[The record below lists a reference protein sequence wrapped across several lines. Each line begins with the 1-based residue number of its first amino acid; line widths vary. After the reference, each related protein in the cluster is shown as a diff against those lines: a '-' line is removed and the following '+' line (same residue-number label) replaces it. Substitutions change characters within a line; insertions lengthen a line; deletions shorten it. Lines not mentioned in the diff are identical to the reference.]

1 MTTSIAQMIC
11 EYLMLVLDVVRR
23 RWQVLVLPVAL
34 ALPAAVFAVKVMP
47 KQYVAK
53 SLVLVQSSNG
63 AAANTQNINEQV
75 RAIEAW
81 LKSDH
86 VLTNLLPELIDTS
99 NITNKLDMSVKV
111 NMLRSA
117 IRFRPLGGTAYEI
130 SLTLSTPD
138 GLGRKLETVLARIM
152 ESLTG
157 PNQGI
162 FSASQFVLRRRSE
175 ALRVGREDLHA
186 AITSAGL
193 STPELVESYLKT
205 IIDLNDRIASL
216 TKNNQADSRA
226 ASLATDLAQQRQR
239 TERLISIDPNVVS
252 GLLQQYGKYQQAQAE
267 FEPLRERL
275 SAQNNNYVGI
285 FDPTASLVIV
295 GRPQDPIFGSSPAK
309 KIAVAIVFLSIL
321 CACGLV
327 LLLELFYPGVRMR
340 SEFEDLAGVT
350 VVARFPKL
358 PST

>member
-86 VLTNLLPELIDTS
+86 VLTDLLPDLVDAKGITS
-99 NITNKLDMSVKV
+99 KLERSVQI

-117 IRFRPLGGTAYEI
+117 IRFQPLGGTAYEI
-130 SLTLSTPD
+130 SLALSKPD

-175 ALRVGREDLHA
+175 ALRVGREDLHK
-186 AITSAGL
+186 AIANAGL
-193 STPELVESYLKT
+193 TTPELVESYLKT
-205 IIDLNDRIASL
+205 VIDLNDRIASL
-216 TKNNQADSRA
+216 TRSNQTDSRA
-226 ASLATDLAQQRQR
+226 AALAAELVQQRQK
-239 TERLISIDPNVVS
+239 TEQLISTDPQVVN
-252 GLLQQYGKYQQAQAE
+252 GLLQQFANFQRAQAE

-295 GRPQDPIFGSSPAK
+295 GRPQDPIYGKSPAK
-309 KIAVAIVFLSIL
+309 KVAVAIVFLSIL
-321 CACGLV
+321 TACGLV

-340 SEFEDLAGVT
+340 SEFEDLAGVA
-350 VVARFPKL
+350 VVARFPRL
-358 PST
+358 PGA